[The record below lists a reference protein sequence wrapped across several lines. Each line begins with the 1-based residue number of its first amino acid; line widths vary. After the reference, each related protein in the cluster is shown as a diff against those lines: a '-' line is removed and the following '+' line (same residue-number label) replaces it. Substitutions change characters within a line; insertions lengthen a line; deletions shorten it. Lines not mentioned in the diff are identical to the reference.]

1 MITIL
6 TGWNGGIF
14 PLRNLLVYSLMW
26 SCSVEI
32 RDVGTQDTVQLLL
45 MEDHY
50 LVQALSPHTPQK
62 AFTDGIGSWRMIWRF
77 EYLHVARCCHTG
89 ETGPKLAIVIANEI
103 FRRLSIRSRLAQL
116 LCGPNVGRRARH
128 TYVND
133 FPRSQFDDKEGK
145 QRTKEQVSNL

>member
-1 MITIL
+1 ML
-6 TGWNGGIF
+6 VLSREAGSV
-14 PLRNLLVYSLMW
+14 LNLVKSDHIG
-26 SCSVEI
+26 VAIDKI

-45 MEDHY
+45 MEDQH
-50 LVQALSPHTPQK
+50 LVQTFSSHTAQK
-62 AFTDGIGSWRMIWRF
+62 AFTDGIGSWRMIGRF
-77 EYLHVARCCHTG
+77 EYLHVARCCNSG
-89 ETGPKLAIVIANEI
+89 EAGPKLAIVIANEI
-103 FRRLSIRSRLAQL
+103 LRRLSIRSRLAQL